1 MPSFD
6 VVSKLDLHEIE
17 NAVNQAHKELT
28 TRYDFQ
34 GTKTSVALAPD
45 RQSINLQ
52 SSTKER
58 LEAAYEVLL
67 AKLSKR
73 GVSLMA
79 VVGGKQEQAGL
90 GVMKQTITFQQ
101 GIPVEKSKE
110 LVALVKEHKLKVQ
123 ASIQG
128 DQLRVT
134 GKSRDELQA
143 AIALFKQ
150 SADKLKVDMQFTNF
164 RE

>member
-17 NAVNQAHKELT
+17 NAVNQAQKELT

-52 SSTKER
+52 SSNKDR

-79 VVGGKQEQAGL
+79 VQAGKQEQAGL
-90 GVMKQTITFQQ
+90 GVMKQAITFQQ

-134 GKSRDELQA
+134 GKSRDELQG

-150 SADKLKVDMQFTNF
+150 HADRLKVDMQFTNF

>member
-6 VVSKLDLHEIE
+6 VVSKLDSHEIE
-17 NAVNQAHKELT
+17 NAVNQAHKELN

-34 GTKTSVALAPD
+34 GTKSQVTLSPD
-45 RQSINLQ
+45 RQTIHLQ
-52 SSTKER
+52 SNSKER

-73 GVSLMA
+73 GVPLMA
-79 VVGGKQEQAGL
+79 VQAGKHEQAGL
-90 GVMKQTITFQQ
+90 GIMKQDITFQQ

-134 GKSRDELQA
+134 GKSRDELQG
-143 AIALFKQ
+143 AIALFKAN
-150 SADKLKVDMQFTNF
+150 ADKVKVDMQFTNF
-164 RE
+164 RD